1 MPHKRVLYIEDNVYN
16 QRLIKKLLE
25 PHGLKVDEATD
36 GIQGIRKAMDLR
48 PDLILVDLNLPY
60 LDGLGTTT
68 KIKSLSE
75 CNQIPIVALVS
86 NHHPED
92 RERALVAGC
101 DGVIDMPVDA
111 EKFPSQVEEFL
122 HGKRSTHDSAKKSA
136 ILKDYSLVLIDQ
148 LQDKL
153 EALESANRE
162 LARQKIELE
171 KSYEASQK
179 ANEELQRLNK
189 LKQHIVAV
197 SSHELRTP
205 LSLAVGY
212 VDLLKEGFVGPINEE
227 QCHVLTETHQSLD
240 RLENLIDKIS
250 DLSRISHKKFPSR
263 PKKLALHEAF
273 RQVHKDLAYFMELRK
288 LKWQELLEGKTAEVW
303 ADPELIEQIF
313 SNLLRNAMCYTPDG
327 GTITSR
333 CWSDSENAYFSMS
346 DTGIGIESHQLES
359 IFDEFYQIQEIS
371 HHKSGQFEFL
381 TRGLGLGLSICRAI
395 LNELG
400 GKIWAESEGKDQGST
415 FTFFLPRAG

>member
-1 MPHKRVLYIEDNVYN
+1 
-16 QRLIKKLLE
+16 
-25 PHGLKVDEATD
+25 
-36 GIQGIRKAMDLR
+36 
-48 PDLILVDLNLPY
+48 
-60 LDGLGTTT
+60 
-68 KIKSLSE
+68 
-75 CNQIPIVALVS
+75 
-86 NHHPED
+86 
-92 RERALVAGC
+92 
-101 DGVIDMPVDA
+101 
-111 EKFPSQVEEFL
+111 
-122 HGKRSTHDSAKKSA
+122 
-136 ILKDYSLVLIDQ
+136 
-148 LQDKL
+148 
-153 EALESANRE
+153 
-162 LARQKIELE
+162 
-171 KSYEASQK
+171 
-179 ANEELQRLNK
+179 
-189 LKQHIVAV
+189 
-197 SSHELRTP
+197 
-205 LSLAVGY
+205 
-212 VDLLKEGFVGPINEE
+212 
-227 QCHVLTETHQSLD
+227 
-240 RLENLIDKIS
+240 
-250 DLSRISHKKFPSR
+250 
-263 PKKLALHEAF
+263 
-273 RQVHKDLAYFMELRK
+273 MELRK